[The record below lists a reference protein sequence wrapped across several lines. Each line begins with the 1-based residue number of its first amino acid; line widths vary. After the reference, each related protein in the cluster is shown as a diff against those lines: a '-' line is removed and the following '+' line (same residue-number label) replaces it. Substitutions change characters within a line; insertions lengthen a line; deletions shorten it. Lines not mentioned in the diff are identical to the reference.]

1 MQQRTTNNFFPS
13 SSLVLDT
20 GFWMIDLRRLRKR
33 LGGLCFSSLSFLL
46 FFQKC
51 SFTSVF
57 WMNEGKSEQRRNT
70 KMERV
75 VRVKHLLTKTAHREQ
90 QQQFFPSLKKI
101 WEHQMLLCVG
111 GTGCKWRL
119 RDGQSGSQCHHLR
132 WPLALL
138 QWLTGGGSLQWLL
151 CLSSLVQLGA
161 IPWLHG
167 HWEHKLWA
175 LLALGYQL
183 KPAWSKTTGS
193 QCCWVS
199 SLVWFWE
206 AGGAAG
212 LRAVSSSLRRR
223 IRLSCLLCCLLQ

>member
-90 QQQFFPSLKKI
+90 QQQFFPQFKKI
-101 WEHQMLLCVG
+101 MRTSNAPLCWRDRLQMKAKEGRAEWITVPSPQMAPCPPPVIN
-111 GTGCKWRL
+111 R
-119 RDGQSGSQCHHLR
+119 R
-132 WPLALL
+132 WLPAVI
-138 QWLTGGGSLQWLL
+138 T
-151 CLSSLVQLGA
+151 VFKQLG
-161 IPWLHG
+161 
-167 HWEHKLWA
+167 
-175 LLALGYQL
+175 
-183 KPAWSKTTGS
+183 PAWSNSLTAWALRAQALGFAGFGISAETSTIQDNWKPTLLSVISCLVLRGWR
-193 QCCWVS
+193 CCWFES
-199 SLVWFWE
+199 S
-206 AGGAAG
+206 
-212 LRAVSSSLRRR
+212 
-223 IRLSCLLCCLLQ
+223 